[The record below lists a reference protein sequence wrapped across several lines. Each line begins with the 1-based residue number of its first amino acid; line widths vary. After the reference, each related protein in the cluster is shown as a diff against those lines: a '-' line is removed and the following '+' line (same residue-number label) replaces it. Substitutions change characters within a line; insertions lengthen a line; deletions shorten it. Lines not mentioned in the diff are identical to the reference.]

1 MYIDRFKNKDMYTYV
16 YISIWYGGL
25 YIYCKYMYMFQY
37 WNVQKTSQCSPHL
50 SFTGEKNGI
59 PRTIIIPKTYPLVMT
74 NIAIENDHL

>member
-1 MYIDRFKNKDMYTYV
+1 MFK
-16 YISIWYGGL
+16 
-25 YIYCKYMYMFQY
+25 
-37 WNVQKTSQCSPHL
+37 KTSQCSPHL